1 MLLFAKE
8 DEAAILLL
16 VIIKPC
22 AQLVKFHIEG
32 DALHGGYIKHVGK
45 PGVTDS
51 ENLLYD
57 LSVHLAHRL
66 SKQPIR

>member
-32 DALHGGYIKHVGK
+32 DALHGGY
-45 PGVTDS
+45 
-51 ENLLYD
+51 
-57 LSVHLAHRL
+57 
-66 SKQPIR
+66 